1 MLTAMKPI
9 KRISY
14 KNAERFKYEN
24 SRVQV
29 TSLPKGLYGIELTVL
44 SEDIRA
50 RTVHIVDKGK
60 VITTGIKLSQEAAFS
75 IMLGLYEQLKKDGV
89 IHKAKNFEHF

>member
-1 MLTAMKPI
+1 MKPI
-9 KRISY
+9 KQISY

-24 SRVQV
+24 ARVQV
-29 TSLPKGLYGIELTVL
+29 TSLPKGLYGIELTHL
-44 SEDIRA
+44 SEDTRPRA
-50 RTVHIVDKGK
+50 FHIVDKGK

-89 IHKAKNFEHF
+89 IHKAKNPEHL